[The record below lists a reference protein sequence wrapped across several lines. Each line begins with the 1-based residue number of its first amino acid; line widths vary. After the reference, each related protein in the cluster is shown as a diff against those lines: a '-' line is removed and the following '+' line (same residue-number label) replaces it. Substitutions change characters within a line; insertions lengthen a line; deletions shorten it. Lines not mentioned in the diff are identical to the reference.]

1 MSDLVRTLNAKGMAV
16 FDSYV
21 SSITTGPSTAP
32 PRNIL
37 INPELSNVLELEVE
51 IEERPGGRP
60 FTSRFEFGNYLRNKL
75 IAADQAKI
83 IRNYG
88 LWNWLS
94 LYYFDQICPASSDG
108 SRKVFAKELYVIS
121 PTQIY
126 RQYFRHLVRAPWLI
140 VSDHGDNAKVLLI
153 GSERRDEAPL
163 AGRGYIF
170 EQLASR
176 QNILNNQTIIDG
188 AQQLYFDERSG
199 RPRYGAGGKGAG
211 SSRRY
216 ALVVQQLELTFD
228 TRACDVKQLLSLL
241 PKEFDD
247 WKKRAQIND
256 APVK

>member
-1 MSDLVRTLNAKGMAV
+1 MAA
-16 FDSYV
+16 FDAYI
-21 SSITTGPSTAP
+21 SSIATGAVAEP

-37 INPELSNVLELEVE
+37 IDPSLSSALELEVK

-60 FTSRFEFGNYLRNKL
+60 FLSRFEFGMYLRDKL

-94 LYYFDQICPASSDG
+94 LYYFDQICPASPDG
-108 SRKVFAKELYVIS
+108 SRNVFAKELYVIY

-140 VSDHGDNAKVLLI
+140 VSDHGENAKVLLI

-176 QNILNNQTIIDG
+176 QNILNNQTIIAG
-188 AQQLYFDERSG
+188 AQQLYFDVRSG

-211 SSRRY
+211 SSRRF

-228 TRACDVKQLLSLL
+228 TRACSVTQLLSLL

-247 WKKRAQIND
+247 WKKRAQLND
-256 APVK
+256 SPEK

>member
-1 MSDLVRTLNAKGMAV
+1 MSDLVRTLNAKGMAA
-16 FDSYV
+16 FDAYV
-21 SSITTGPSTAP
+21 SSVPTGVVADP
-32 PRNIL
+32 PWNIL
-37 INPELSNVLELEVE
+37 IDPDLSGALELDIE
-51 IEERPGGRP
+51 IEKEPGGLR
-60 FTSRFEFGNYLRNKL
+60 FLSRFEFGVYLRDKL
-75 IAADQAKI
+75 VKADQAKI

-108 SRKVFAKELYVIS
+108 SRNVFAKELYVIQ

-176 QNILNNQTIIDG
+176 QNILNNQTIIAG
-188 AQQLYFDERSG
+188 AQQLYFDARIG

-211 SSRRY
+211 SSRRF

-228 TRACDVKQLLSLL
+228 TRACNVTQFLSLL

-247 WKKRAQIND
+247 WKKRAQLI
-256 APVK
+256 